1 MAVQKY
7 STEQVDGQSWAGS
20 PPDHSSP
27 GERPGTT
34 ACDGSTTARF
44 RVMRLSDQD
53 GKPIT
58 RCLEDEWAA
67 EHLMALCRGHPGDT
81 RRRHRPRGHDD
92 ALAGHPGAE
101 SRALAF
107 APSAWSH
114 RDIPEFESGSL
125 FQGKTRRGSCF
136 FGGLCINFDIDG
148 SFGEWCNIEF
158 TRCAYFFQTS

>member
-1 MAVQKY
+1 MGRRTTGSLITRGKARNCCLRWQH
-7 STEQVDGQSWAGS
+7 DGKV
-20 PPDHSSP
+20 
-27 GERPGTT
+27 
-34 ACDGSTTARF
+34 

-58 RCLEDEWAA
+58 RCLEAEWAA

-92 ALAGHPGAE
+92 ALAGHLGAE

-125 FQGKTRRGSCF
+125 FSRENPPRELF
-136 FGGLCINFDIDG
+136 FWGTLHKF
-148 SFGEWCNIEF
+148 
-158 TRCAYFFQTS
+158 

>member
-1 MAVQKY
+1 MFLCYVYCHSTANSAPFGGNRDRAKY
-7 STEQVDGQSWAGS
+7 STDREDGQSWAGA

-58 RCLEDEWAA
+58 RCLEAEWAA
-67 EHLMALCRGHPGDT
+67 EHLMALCRVHPGDT

-92 ALAGHPGAE
+92 ALAGHLGAE

-125 FQGKTRRGSCF
+125 FSRENPPRELF
-136 FGGLCINFDIDG
+136 FWGTLHKF
-148 SFGEWCNIEF
+148 
-158 TRCAYFFQTS
+158 